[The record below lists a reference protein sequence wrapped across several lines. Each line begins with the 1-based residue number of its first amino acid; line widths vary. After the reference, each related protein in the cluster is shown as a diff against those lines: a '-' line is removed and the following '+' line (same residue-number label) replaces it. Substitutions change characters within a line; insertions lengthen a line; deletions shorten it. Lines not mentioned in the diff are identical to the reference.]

1 MNLETRIRTDVEA
14 RIRSGEW
21 RPGHRI
27 PFEHE
32 LTAQYGCARMT
43 VSKALQALARSGLI
57 ERRRKAGSFVA
68 HPHVQSAVV
77 AIPDIGSRLRAQT
90 GAYRFELLERQV
102 RAPRRQS
109 PAEAALHCRGD
120 LLVLEGLHH
129 AADEPFGFEYRVIS
143 LSCVPGAAAVD
154 FSATDPGAWLI
165 GHVPWSDARHRISA
179 IAADAGTAA
188 SLAVAAGTACLQLER
203 WTWLAEGVADA
214 RGGAGVTYVRQVY
227 PGHRYDLVAEFKP

>member
-32 LTAQYGCARMT
+32 LTAHYGCARMT

-77 AIPDIGSRLRAQT
+77 AIPDIGQRLMAQT
-90 GAYRFELLERQV
+90 GAYRFELLQRHV

-109 PAEAALHCRGD
+109 AAEAALHCTGD
-120 LLVLEGLHH
+120 LLMLDGVHH
-129 AADEPFGFEYRVIS
+129 AADAPFGIEHRVIC
-143 LSCVPGAAAVD
+143 LSSVPEAAAAD
-154 FSATDPGAWLI
+154 FSAADPGAWLI
-165 GHVPWSDARHRISA
+165 GHMPWSDARHRISA
-179 IAADAGTAA
+179 NAANAETAA
-188 SLAVAAGTACLQLER
+188 LLAIPVGAACLQVER
-203 WTWLAEGVADA
+203 WTWLAADGA
-214 RGGAGVTYVRQVY
+214 TGAGVTYVKQLY
-227 PGHRYDLVAEFKP
+227 PGDRYDLVAEFKP